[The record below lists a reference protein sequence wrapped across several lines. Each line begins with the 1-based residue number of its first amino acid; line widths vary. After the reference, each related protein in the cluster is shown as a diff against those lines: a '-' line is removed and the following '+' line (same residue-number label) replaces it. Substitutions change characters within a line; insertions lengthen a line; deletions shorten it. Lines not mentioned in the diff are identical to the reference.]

1 MFTLRSKYYS
11 GDCLNDN
18 FRFYVKKH
26 SLTDCQILSRLGDE
40 PPFLNLVSTS
50 SLCHRFAE

>member
-26 SLTDCQILSRLGDE
+26 SLTDFQILSRLGDKS
-40 PPFLNLVSTS
+40 PFRNLVSTS